1 MVPLV
6 WINGERGGFISG
18 GRLANL
24 RRLQAKR
31 GEGDFVGDVKF
42 ELLFVDFRIIAL
54 VREIDRWKI
63 LFFFK

>member
-1 MVPLV
+1 MATIWL
-6 WINGERGGFISG
+6 F
-18 GRLANL
+18 L
-24 RRLQAKR
+24 
-31 GEGDFVGDVKF
+31 EGDFVGDVKF